1 MFILVTMSDR
11 VNIPDLSICPLLKA
25 LTWAATKVARRRQFR
40 AQSEM
45 EEEPAIAIAFHLLFL
60 FMIYRRYTTT
70 TEAGKDGGGAEKG
83 R

>member
-45 EEEPAIAIAFHLLFL
+45 EEVPPIAFHLLFL

-70 TEAGKDGGGAEKG
+70 TEARKDGGGAEKG